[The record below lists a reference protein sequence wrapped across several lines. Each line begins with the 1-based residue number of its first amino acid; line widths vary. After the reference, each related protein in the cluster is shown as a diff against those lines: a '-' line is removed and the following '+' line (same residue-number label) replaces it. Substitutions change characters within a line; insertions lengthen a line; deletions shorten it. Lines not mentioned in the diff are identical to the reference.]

1 MLMFD
6 LVGLDSLE
14 KWKSTDLNI
23 WDYMSDKISPEDILI
38 SGKLY
43 FPKFIKNHDFYIVE
57 INYDQNHFEE
67 SVKNWSQKQNLTKT
81 EFEISWNDTKLYD
94 LFSGSSADI
103 ADGTLIQLGKI
114 LEFSWMCAL
123 KMQFPDEKFAT
134 QFRYSDE
141 EYGPIITAWSL

>member
-1 MLMFD
+1 MFD

-23 WDYMSDKISPEDILI
+23 WDYISDKISPEDILI
-38 SGKLY
+38 SSKLY
-43 FPKFIKNHDFYIVE
+43 FPRFIKSHGFYIIE
-57 INYDQNHFEE
+57 INYDENHFEE
-67 SVKNWSQKQNLTKT
+67 SVKNWSQKQNLNKT

-94 LFSGSSADI
+94 LFSGSSVDI
-103 ADGTLIQLGKI
+103 SDNTLIQLGKI

-134 QFRYSDE
+134 QFRHSEE